1 MVATNPSKHDIVVD
15 RGVGDGS
22 GGGGFDLN
30 PSYAFL
36 SQFISLSISLE
47 DRKILKSKNWKS
59 FGTGLMR
66 CDYEM

>member
-36 SQFISLSISLE
+36 RKFISLSNFLSK
-47 DRKILKSKNWKS
+47 DRKS
-59 FGTGLMR
+59 
-66 CDYEM
+66 